1 LSAAPRRDPTPFPW
15 REAMTFGLGALRHSP
30 ADFWRMTPR
39 ELSLA
44 ADGAQGRFAAPATR
58 AALEALMR
66 AHPDER
72 T

>member
-1 LSAAPRRDPTPFPW
+1 
-15 REAMTFGLGALRHSP
+15 MTFGLGALRLSP

-44 ADGAQGRFAAPATR
+44 ADGAQGRFAPPATR

-72 T
+72 TETP

>member
-1 LSAAPRRDPTPFPW
+1 
-15 REAMTFGLGALRHSP
+15 MTFGLGALRHSP